1 MKKIIKIIVALV
13 AGFVIAMILMSIVI
27 YFGYTEAYNTNVSAL
42 TVRIL
47 AMPIYE
53 LTKAGSEYV
62 GKAMGIYMGIVCGIG
77 MILAVCV
84 EEIISKVRQG

>member
-1 MKKIIKIIVALV
+1 MVIWATPRSGKIWMKVPQL
-13 AGFVIAMILMSIVI
+13 
-27 YFGYTEAYNTNVSAL
+27 N
-42 TVRIL
+42 
-47 AMPIYE
+47 YE